1 VIFDTLADVFAGNQ
15 NDAHHVRQFMNIA
28 LGGLARDI
36 DGSVMLLGH
45 PSQSGMSSG
54 LGYSGSVQWQGA
66 PRGHLSLEKKKAADD
81 EAADGKSRPR
91 VLKRLKGSYAEG
103 DEKQIELF
111 WEDGILKPRGGAR
124 PSRPDCTVVFMTLL
138 DQFTAQGRPV
148 SQKPTSGNYAP
159 RVFAEHHQSQGWN
172 KAQFKKAMD
181 QLFDDGVI
189 VQRPYGKD
197 EYLRIERRE
206 PAPELGQRLVSDQ
219 GDEDDENLVSPVVAG
234 STRRFGSPVSGGSPT
249 GTPPPRTG
257 EDRRKGITGE
267 EEREAAALDE
277 RGIERQTKKPWTY
290 HLRGADLIDARLAGA
305 PSGMSEALLNRLREQ
320 FQSKE
325 ADTA

>member
-1 VIFDTLADVFAGNQ
+1 VFAGNQ

-45 PSQSGMSSG
+45 PSQAGMSSG

-81 EAADGKSRPR
+81 EAATGESRPR
-91 VLKRLKGSYAEG
+91 VLKRLKGSYAPG
-103 DEKQIELF
+103 DEKQIELH

-124 PSRPDCTVVFMTLL
+124 PSRADCTVVFMALL
-138 DQFTAQGRPV
+138 DQFTAQGRPLSV
-148 SQKPTSGNYAP
+148 KPTSGNYAP
-159 RVFAEHHQSQGWN
+159 RVFADHHQSQGWN
-172 KAQFKKAMD
+172 KARFKKAMD

-197 EYLRIERRE
+197 EYLRIERRK
-206 PAPELGQRLVSDQ
+206 PVAELGQRLVSDQ
-219 GDEDDENLVSPVVAG
+219 RGGGDEDDENLVSPVVAG
-234 STRRFGSPVSGGSPT
+234 STRRFSSPVSGGHT
-249 GTPPPRTG
+249 TYGPPPGTG
-257 EDRRKGITGE
+257 EDRRNKTP
-267 EEREAAALDE
+267 ATPTAPLDE
-277 RGIERQTKKPWTY
+277 RGIEGETTRKRWTY
-290 HLRGADLIDARLAGA
+290 QQRGVELIDARLAGA
-305 PSGMSEALLNRLREQ
+305 PSGMSEALMIQLREQ

-325 ADTA
+325 ADIA